1 MFLELVKKRD
11 QKIVVALFELLAKRP
26 VLNRILSLLFI
37 LFFIFLH
44 PHIIPRLPHLLFYFS
59 SLLPFFL
66 YINFFVSFFFLIHYK
81 GEKRTTE
88 TKNKSYAGG
97 AMKNVAFSEEKDQK
111 NKANGRGHKEESRS
125 EESNSGS
132 GSGSESDSG
141 SETGSATGSESSE
154 DEELVAKRSWID
166 SVLRRPEKG
175 DTDGSKLQHKKDE
188 KGKKKVE
195 TDVAAQ
201 RSAVYGA
208 LAGSKG
214 R

>member
-1 MFLELVKKRD
+1 
-11 QKIVVALFELLAKRP
+11 
-26 VLNRILSLLFI
+26 
-37 LFFIFLH
+37 
-44 PHIIPRLPHLLFYFS
+44 
-59 SLLPFFL
+59 
-66 YINFFVSFFFLIHYK
+66 
-81 GEKRTTE
+81 
-88 TKNKSYAGG
+88 
-97 AMKNVAFSEEKDQK
+97 MKNVAFSEEQEQN

-132 GSGSESDSG
+132 GSGSDSG

-175 DTDGSKLQHKKDE
+175 DTDGSKLQHKQDE

>member
-11 QKIVVALFELLAKRP
+11 PKIVVALFELLAKRP

-37 LFFIFLH
+37 LFFIFLTL
-44 PHIIPRLPHLLFYFS
+44 ILSLAYRIFS
-59 SLLPFFL
+59 FTSLPFFL
-66 YINFFVSFFFLIHYK
+66 SSSLLFFVSFFLIQYK

-88 TKNKSYAGG
+88 SKNKSYAGG
-97 AMKNVAFSEEKDQK
+97 AMKNVAFSEEKGQN

-132 GSGSESDSG
+132 GSDSG

-175 DTDGSKLQHKKDE
+175 DTDSSKLQHKQDE

>member
-37 LFFIFLH
+37 VLYFS
-44 PHIIPRLPHLLFYFS
+44 HITTS
-59 SLLPFFL
+59 SLLLFFPS
-66 YINFFVSFFFLIHYK
+66 SFLPLCYLLLFLFLIHYK

-97 AMKNVAFSEEKDQK
+97 AMKNVAFSEEKGQN